1 MNEGLLKNPKL
12 IILTLIVAAAVGYL
26 IYANQGDSQKKTKPS
41 QTTAPIK
48 ASVEVNTPFQFNIPQ
63 NGAKLAPQQIKFT
76 ILRAER
82 KDEIK
87 VKGEV
92 RKATEGHDFLLIRL
106 EIDNP
111 SPQRIKFVSSDFIR
125 LVGAEDKK
133 YSPDFHNGSI
143 ILDPISVRRDLVSFM
158 VDQGA
163 KNFTLLVGEL
173 DKDKQQ
179 VNIEFQ

>member
-1 MNEGLLKNPKL
+1 MKEKLLENPKL
-12 IILTLIVAAAVGYL
+12 IILTLIVAAVVGYF

-41 QTTAPIK
+41 TTTAPVK
-48 ASVEVNTPFQFNIPQ
+48 ASVEVNAPFQFDIPQ
-63 NGAKLAPQQIKFT
+63 NGKLAPQQIKFT

-87 VKGEV
+87 VKGEA
-92 RKATEGHDFLLIRL
+92 RKATQGHDFLLLRL
-106 EIDNP
+106 ELDNP
-111 SPQRIKFVSSDFIR
+111 SPKRIKFVSSDFIR
-125 LVGAEDKK
+125 LLGAEDKK
-133 YSPDFHNGSI
+133 YSPDFHNGAVV
-143 ILDPISVRRDLVSFM
+143 LDPISVRRDLVSFI
-158 VDQGA
+158 VDQDA